1 MGDPKKQ
8 RKKYET
14 PRHPW
19 RRDQLDVELRLMGE
33 YGLRNKRE
41 LWRYK
46 TMLSQMRGIARSLLA
61 KSGSEREKSERDFL
75 MRLRRMGLAG
85 ETASVDDTLDL
96 DIRNLLERRLQ
107 TVVFRGGLAGSP
119 SQARQLISHGH
130 ISVGGRVV
138 SVPGYLVAKADE
150 ERVRYAAKSGLAKS
164 DHPARKALSREPA
177 AEPSPR
183 GPGPRRGAA

>member
-46 TMLSQMRGIARSLLA
+46 TMLSEMRGIARSLLA
-61 KSGSEREKSERDFL
+61 KSGSEREQAEQAFL
-75 MRLRRMGLAG
+75 TRLRRMGLAG
-85 ETASVDDTLDL
+85 EAASVDDTLDL

-107 TVVFRGGLAGSP
+107 TIVFRGGLAGSP
-119 SQARQLISHGH
+119 SQARQMITHGH
-130 ISVGGRVV
+130 IAVGDHIV
-138 SVPGYLVAKADE
+138 SVPGYLVSRADE
-150 ERVRYAAKSGLAKS
+150 DRVKYAAESALAKG
-164 DHPARKALSREPA
+164 DHPARKALSKAEGA
-177 AEPSPR
+177 AQSSP
-183 GPGPRRGAA
+183 GPGPRRSAA

>member
-1 MGDPKKQ
+1 LGDPKKQ
-8 RKKYET
+8 RKKYAT

-46 TMLSQMRGIARSLLA
+46 TMLSEMRGIARSLLA
-61 KSGSEREKSERDFL
+61 KSGTEQEKSERDFL
-75 MRLRRMGLAG
+75 SRLRRMGLAG
-85 ETASVDDTLDL
+85 ETASIDDTLDL
-96 DIRNLLERRLQ
+96 DIRDLLERRLQ

-130 ISVGGRVV
+130 IAVGGHVV

-150 ERVRYAAKSGLAKS
+150 ERVNYAGESALAKS
-164 DHPARKALSREPA
+164 DHPVRQSLKEQPA
-177 AEPSPR
+177 EQASPAPSSH
-183 GPGPRRGAA
+183 

>member
-1 MGDPKKQ
+1 LGDPKKQ
-8 RKKYET
+8 RKKYAT

-46 TMLSQMRGIARSLLA
+46 TMLSEMRGIARSLLA
-61 KSGSEREKSERDFL
+61 KSGTEREKSERDFL
-75 MRLRRMGLAG
+75 SRLKRMGLAG
-85 ETASVDDTLDL
+85 ETASIDDTLDL
-96 DIRNLLERRLQ
+96 DIRDLLERRLQ

-130 ISVGGRVV
+130 IAIGGHVV
-138 SVPGYLVAKADE
+138 SVPGYLVAKVDQ
-150 ERVRYAAKSGLAKS
+150 ERVNYASESPLIKS
-164 DHPARKALSREPA
+164 DHPARQSLKGQPVEPA
-177 AEPSPR
+177 SQAPSSQ
-183 GPGPRRGAA
+183 

>member
-1 MGDPKKQ
+1 LGDPKKQ

-46 TMLSQMRGIARSLLA
+46 TMLSEMRGIARSLLA
-61 KSGSEREKSERDFL
+61 KSGTEREKSEQDFL
-75 MRLRRMGLAG
+75 ARLRRMGLAG
-85 ETASVDDTLDL
+85 ETTSVDDTLDL
-96 DIRNLLERRLQ
+96 DIRDLLERRLQ
-107 TVVFRGGLAGSP
+107 TVVFRNGLAGSP

-130 ISVGGRVV
+130 VAVSGHVV
-138 SVPGYLVAKADE
+138 TVPGYMVTKTDE
-150 ERVRYAAKSGLAKS
+150 ESVRYAAESALAKS
-164 DHPARKALSREPA
+164 DHPARKAIKGQP
-177 AEPSPR
+177 AEPSTV
-183 GPGPRRGAA
+183 GPGSPRAVV

>member
-1 MGDPKKQ
+1 LGDPKKQ
-8 RKKYET
+8 RKKYAT

-46 TMLSQMRGIARSLLA
+46 TMLSEMRGIARSLLA
-61 KSGSEREKSERDFL
+61 KSGTEREKSERDFL
-75 MRLRRMGLAG
+75 SRLKRMGLAR
-85 ETASVDDTLDL
+85 ETASIDDTLDL
-96 DIRNLLERRLQ
+96 DIRDLLERRLQ

-130 ISVGGRVV
+130 IAIGGHVV
-138 SVPGYLVAKADE
+138 SVPGYLVAKVDQ
-150 ERVRYAAKSGLAKS
+150 ERVNYASESPLIKS
-164 DHPARKALSREPA
+164 DHPARQSLKGQPVEPA
-177 AEPSPR
+177 SQAPSSQ
-183 GPGPRRGAA
+183 

>member
-1 MGDPKKQ
+1 LGDPKKQ
-8 RKKYET
+8 RKKYAT

-46 TMLSQMRGIARSLLA
+46 TMLSEMRGIARSLLA
-61 KSGSEREKSERDFL
+61 KSGAEREKSERDFL
-75 MRLRRMGLAG
+75 SRLRRMGLAG
-85 ETASVDDTLDL
+85 ETTSIDDTLDL
-96 DIRNLLERRLQ
+96 DIRDLLERRLQ

-130 ISVGGRVV
+130 IAVGVHVV
-138 SVPGYLVAKADE
+138 SVPGYLVAKADQ
-150 ERVRYAAKSGLAKS
+150 ERVNYARESPLTKS
-164 DHPARKALSREPA
+164 DHPARQSLKGQPAEPA
-177 AEPSPR
+177 SPAPSSQ
-183 GPGPRRGAA
+183 

>member
-19 RRDQLDVELRLMGE
+19 RRDQLDIELTLMGE

-46 TMLSQMRGIARSLLA
+46 TMLSEMRGIARSLLA
-61 KSGSEREKSERDFL
+61 KSGSERERSEHEFL
-75 MRLRRMGLAG
+75 TRLRRMGLAG
-85 ETASVDDTLDL
+85 DTTTVDDTLDL
-96 DIRNLLERRLQ
+96 DIRDLLERRLQ

-130 ISVGGRVV
+130 IWVAEHVV
-138 SVPGYLVAKADE
+138 SVPGYMVARADE
-150 ERVRYAAKSGLAKS
+150 ERVRYAAESPLAKS
-164 DHPARKALSREPA
+164 DHPARKAA
-177 AEPSPR
+177 AKEKTTEPSPAR
-183 GPGPRRGAA
+183 PSSRRAAA

>member
-19 RRDQLDVELRLMGE
+19 RRDQLDIELTLMGE

-46 TMLSQMRGIARSLLA
+46 TMLSKMRGIARSLLA
-61 KSGSEREKSERDFL
+61 KSGAEREKSERDFL
-75 MRLRRMGLAG
+75 TRLRRMGLAG
-85 ETASVDDTLDL
+85 ETASIDDTLDL
-96 DIRNLLERRLQ
+96 DIRDLLERRLQ
-107 TVVFRGGLAGSP
+107 TVVYRNGLAGSP

-130 ISVGGRVV
+130 ISVGDQVV
-138 SVPGYLVAKADE
+138 SIPGYMVAKE
-150 ERVRYAAKSGLAKS
+150 EQERVRYAPASSLAKS
-164 DHPARKALSREPA
+164 SHPLREA
-177 AEPSPR
+177 MGKTEPRRS
-183 GPGPRRGAA
+183 GPGAPSSRTAAA

>member
-8 RKKYET
+8 RKKYVT

-46 TMLSQMRGIARSLLA
+46 TMLSEMRGIARSLLA

-75 MRLRRMGLAG
+75 SRLRRMGLAG
-85 ETASVDDTLDL
+85 DTTSIDDTLDL
-96 DIRNLLERRLQ
+96 DIRDLLERRLQ
-107 TVVFRGGLAGSP
+107 TVVLRGGLAGSA
-119 SQARQLISHGH
+119 SQSRQLVSHGH
-130 ISVGGRVV
+130 ITVSGRVV
-138 SVPGYLVAKADE
+138 TVPGYLVAKADDE
-150 ERVRYAAKSGLAKS
+150 GVRYAAESPIAKS
-164 DHPARKALSREPA
+164 DHPARQSLKGQPAEPA
-177 AEPSPR
+177 SSARSS
-183 GPGPRRGAA
+183 

>member
-8 RKKYET
+8 RKKYAT

-46 TMLSQMRGIARSLLA
+46 TMLSKMRGIARSLLA
-61 KSGSEREKSERDFL
+61 RSGSEREKSEREFL
-75 MRLRRMGLAG
+75 SRLRKMGLAG
-85 ETASVDDTLDL
+85 ETTSIDDTLDL
-96 DIRNLLERRLQ
+96 DIRDLLERRLQ

-119 SQARQLISHGH
+119 SQSRQLVSHGH
-130 ISVGGRVV
+130 IAIGGHVV
-138 SVPGYLVAKADE
+138 TVPGYLVAKAE
-150 ERVRYAAKSGLAKS
+150 IGRAHV
-164 DHPARKALSREPA
+164 
-177 AEPSPR
+177 
-183 GPGPRRGAA
+183 

>member
-1 MGDPKKQ
+1 LGDPKKQ

-19 RRDQLDVELRLMGE
+19 RRDQLDIELRLMGE

-46 TMLSQMRGIARSLLA
+46 TMLSEMRGIARSLLA

-75 MRLRRMGLAG
+75 ARLRRMGLAG
-85 ETASVDDTLDL
+85 ETTSVDDTLDL
-96 DIRNLLERRLQ
+96 DIRDLLERRLQ

-130 ISVGGRVV
+130 ISVGDHIV
-138 SVPGYLVAKADE
+138 SVPGYLVTKADE
-150 ERVRYAAKSGLAKS
+150 ERVKYAAESALAKS
-164 DHPARKALSREPA
+164 DHPARKALTREQPVA
-177 AEPSPR
+177 PSP
-183 GPGPRRGAA
+183 PGPSARRGAA

>member
-1 MGDPKKQ
+1 LGDPKKQ

-46 TMLSQMRGIARSLLA
+46 TMLSEMRGIARSLLA
-61 KSGSEREKSERDFL
+61 KSGTEREKSEQAFL
-75 MRLRRMGLAG
+75 ARLRRMGLAG
-85 ETASVDDTLDL
+85 ETTSVDDTLDL
-96 DIRNLLERRLQ
+96 DIRDLLERRLQ
-107 TVVFRGGLAGSP
+107 TVVFRTGLAGSP

-130 ISVGGRVV
+130 VAVGGQVV
-138 SVPGYLVAKADE
+138 TVPGYMVTKTDE
-150 ERVRYAAKSGLAKS
+150 ENVRYAAESALAKS
-164 DHPARKALSREPA
+164 DHPARKAIKGQP
-177 AEPSPR
+177 AEPSPA
-183 GPGPRRGAA
+183 GPGSPRAAA

>member
-1 MGDPKKQ
+1 LGDPKKQ

-119 SQARQLISHGH
+119 SQARQLITHGH
-130 ISVGGRVV
+130 ISVGGHVV
-138 SVPGYLVAKADE
+138 SVPGYLVPKEHE
-150 ERVRYAAKSGLAKS
+150 ERVRYAAESALARS

-177 AEPSPR
+177 PAPSPR
-183 GPGPRRGAA
+183 GPSPRRGAA